1 LKIKKTPVLLLRK
14 TSIFCYNCLF
24 AFKAVAARAA
34 IRFFIA
40 GVADVDF
47 AERTIIARTIVFTF
61 RYTAT
66 DGSIHFSTVFVH
78 HKTSLLSIVHA
89 IFFLRVK
96 TVYAN
101 PCKIIDI
108 SKILLYNEIERT

>member
-47 AERTIIARTIVFTF
+47 AERTIIARAVVLTF
-61 RYTAT
+61 GNAT
-66 DGSIHFSTVFVH
+66 TDTCVDFLIVFVH
-78 HKTSLLSIVHA
+78 HI
-89 IFFLRVK
+89 
-96 TVYAN
+96 
-101 PCKIIDI
+101 
-108 SKILLYNEIERT
+108 